1 MGVIAGGDE
10 TEQAMTVQL
19 EKAFAKASDLPRAVQ
34 QQLAEQILAD
44 IDGEAQWDKTMR
56 NSQDFLE
63 EMAAKARRAKR
74 LGKTVRKGFDE
85 L

>member
-1 MGVIAGGDE
+1 
-10 TEQAMTVQL
+10 MTLLL

-44 IDGEAQWDKTMR
+44 IDGEAQWDTTLK
-56 NSQDFLE
+56 NSQKLLE
-63 EMAAKARRAKR
+63 EMADKARRAKR

>member
-1 MGVIAGGDE
+1 
-10 TEQAMTVQL
+10 MTVLL

-44 IDGEAQWDKTMR
+44 IDGEAQWDTTLK
-56 NSQDFLE
+56 NSQKLLE
-63 EMAAKARRAKR
+63 EMADKARRAKR